1 MKKTF
6 LLSCLLM
13 VLGLTTAFAQIQDP
27 VQFKSEWK
35 KISDTEAQI
44 VFTGVIDEGWHVYST
59 DLPDGGPISATFNTD
74 TMEGI
79 ELDGKLMPEG
89 KEIEAFDKVFDMN
102 LRYFEEKATFVQKLK
117 ITAATYFIEGFL
129 QYGSC
134 NDENCL
140 PPTNIEFSFSGK
152 GAEGAAASQSEEIP
166 AMKLTE
172 AVSSNVSTADYWAP
186 VIDKLNAFGEET
198 AQTSNQSWFYIF
210 FAGFIGGLLALFT
223 PCVWPIIP
231 MTVSFFL
238 KRSKDKKKGIRDAWT
253 YGASIV
259 VIYVTLGL
267 AITLIFGASALNA
280 LSTNAVFNILFFLM
294 LVVFAAS
301 FFGAFEITLPSKWS
315 NAVDSKAEQTSGLLS
330 IFLMAF
336 TLSLVSFSCTGPII
350 GFLLVEVSTTGS
362 VVAPAIGMLGFA
374 LALALPFTLF
384 AMFPSW
390 LKQMPKS
397 GGWMNVIKVTLGFLE
412 LAFALKFLSVADLAY
427 GWRILDRETFLA
439 LWIVIFGLM
448 GFYLLGKIKFP
459 HDDDDTTV
467 SVPRFF
473 MALCSLA
480 FAVYMV
486 PGLWG
491 APLKAVSAFAPPMNT
506 QDFNLYKNEV
516 HAQFDD
522 FDAGMEYARRNGKP
536 VMLDFTGYGCVNCR
550 KMELAVWTDQKVS
563 KLIQDDYV
571 LITLYVDNKTPLPE
585 NIKVTENGK
594 ERTLRTLGDNGGYL
608 NFFLSRQ
615 GRSFA
620 RRTADDDSIDALAYL
635 KFGQLFKGFYI
646 CFPVA
651 ERSYKRGCR
660 AFEQRFFHYFSPLR
674 FIFRKRLNFCRF
686 YIIIVWIIPIRK
698 KFDYD

>member
-27 VQFKSEWK
+27 VQFKTEWK

-59 DLPDGGPISATFNTD
+59 DLPEGGPISATFNTD

-89 KEIEAFDKVFDMN
+89 KEIEAYDKVFEMQ
-102 LRYFEEKATFVQKLK
+102 LRYFEEKATFIQKLK
-117 ITAATYFIEGFL
+117 ITAANYFIEGYL

-134 NDENCL
+134 DDENCL
-140 PPTNIEFSFSGK
+140 PPTNVEFSYSGQ
-152 GAEGAAASQSEEIP
+152 GAAGAPAAISNEEKP
-166 AMKLTE
+166 AAQ
-172 AVSSNVSTADYWAP
+172 AVDSNVSTADYWAP

-198 AQTSNQSWFYIF
+198 ANAANQSWFIIF
-210 FAGFIGGLLALFT
+210 ITGFIGGLLALFT

-374 LALALPFTLF
+374 VALALPFTLF

-427 GWRILDRETFLA
+427 GWRLLDRETFLA
-439 LWIVIFGLM
+439 LWIVIFGLL

-480 FAVYMV
+480 FAIYMI

-522 FDAGMEYARRNGKP
+522 FDAGMEYAKRNGKP

-585 NIKVTENGK
+585 HIKVMENGK
-594 ERTLRTLGDNGGYL
+594 ERTLRTLGDKWSYL
-608 NFFLSRQ
+608 QRV
-615 GRSFA
+615 
-620 RRTADDDSIDALAYL
+620 
-635 KFGQLFKGFYI
+635 KFGANAQPFYVLI
-646 CFPVA
+646 DNEGNPLNKSYSFDEDVA
-651 ERSYKRGCR
+651 KYVDFLETGLNNYK
-660 AFEQRFFHYFSPLR
+660 
-674 FIFRKRLNFCRF
+674 K
-686 YIIIVWIIPIRK
+686 
-698 KFDYD
+698 

>member
-59 DLPDGGPISATFNTD
+59 DLPSGGPISATFNTD

-585 NIKVTENGK
+585 NIKVMENGK
-594 ERTLRTLGDNGGYL
+594 ERTLRTLGDKWSYL
-608 NFFLSRQ
+608 QRV
-615 GRSFA
+615 
-620 RRTADDDSIDALAYL
+620 
-635 KFGQLFKGFYI
+635 KFGANAQPFYVLI
-646 CFPVA
+646 DNDGNPLNK
-651 ERSYKRGCR
+651 SYSYDEDINKYVDFLETG
-660 AFEQRFFHYFSPLR
+660 
-674 FIFRKRLNFCRF
+674 LNN
-686 YIIIVWIIPIRK
+686 YK
-698 KFDYD
+698 K

>member
-27 VQFKSEWK
+27 VQFKYEWK

-44 VFTGVIDEGWHVYST
+44 VFTGTIDAGWHVYST
-59 DLPDGGPISATFNTD
+59 DLPEGGPISATFNVD
-74 TMEGI
+74 QIEGL

-89 KEIEAFDKVFDMN
+89 KEIESFDKVFDMK
-102 LRYFEEKATFVQKLK
+102 LRYFEEKAVFVQKLK
-117 ITAATYFIEGFL
+117 ITGANYFIEGYL

-140 PPTNIEFSFSGK
+140 PPTNYEFSISGK
-152 GAEGAAASQSEEIP
+152 GVASASASEGDVIP
-166 AMKLTE
+166 AMKLTPATQ

-198 AQTSNQSWFYIF
+198 ANAANQSWFIIF
-210 FAGFIGGLLALFT
+210 ITGFIGGLLALFT

-594 ERTLRTLGDNGGYL
+594 ERTLRTLGDKWSYL
-608 NFFLSRQ
+608 QRV
-615 GRSFA
+615 
-620 RRTADDDSIDALAYL
+620 
-635 KFGQLFKGFYI
+635 KFGANAQPFYVLI
-646 CFPVA
+646 DNDGNPLNK
-651 ERSYKRGCR
+651 SYSYDEDINKYVDFLETG
-660 AFEQRFFHYFSPLR
+660 
-674 FIFRKRLNFCRF
+674 LNN
-686 YIIIVWIIPIRK
+686 YK
-698 KFDYD
+698 K